1 MIVEQYPELATLSAE
16 QKLTLADELT
26 HLAITEQDANLRSV
40 IRERWEDYQAH
51 PEAVIPWDQVKA
63 EVLASKGHA

>member
-1 MIVEQYPELATLSAE
+1 MEQFPELASLSVE

-40 IRERWEDYQAH
+40 VRERWEDYQAH
-51 PEAVIPWDQVKA
+51 PESAVPWDQVKA
-63 EVLASKGHA
+63 RILASREHAA